1 MPQLPDPTRA
11 DDIDVVPGTPPV
23 PITVWRT
30 PTCPGDRLVGDRLAA
45 RLLAAYT
52 RRGDLVYDTTGQPA
66 VREAAGAAGRRY
78 ATGRGTTGPVGLVVT
93 WWPPADPGI
102 DPMITLGGLR
112 RRLHPQGVLAAV
124 ITTKPEAPPVDL
136 ARLVHAAGQA
146 GLSYLQ
152 HIVAVHAHP
161 TGDRLT
167 PPPTD
172 GQAPP
177 APAVAGAAHL
187 RVHTDVLIFQPLAGA
202 HARR

>member
-30 PTCPGDRLVGDRLAA
+30 PTGGGPHGDRLAA

-52 RRGDLVYDTTGQPA
+52 RRGELVHDTTGQA
-66 VREAAGAAGRRY
+66 VVRQAAMAAARRY
-78 ATGRGTTGPVGLVVT
+78 HTGHGPAEPAGLVIT
-93 WWPPADPGI
+93 CWPPADPSI
-102 DPMITLGGLR
+102 DPVILLGGMR
-112 RRLHPQGVLAAV
+112 RRLHPHGILAAI
-124 ITTKPEAPPVDL
+124 ITTVPDAAPVDL
-136 ARLVHAAGQA
+136 VPLVHAAGQA

-152 HIVAVHAHP
+152 HIVAVQAHP
-161 TGDRLT
+161 SGDHLT
-167 PPPTD
+167 PPQPD
-172 GQAPP
+172 GQGPP
-177 APAVAGAAHL
+177 APAGGGAAHL